1 MEAASFKDYLKLHL
15 IVFIWGFSAIL
26 GKLVEMPSTEVVFYR
41 TLLAAIGL
49 AVLLKFRKRV
59 FNIGRAGILK
69 TLGTGVLIGTHWV
82 LFFEAARVSNV
93 SVCLAGMATTT
104 FWTSL
109 IEPLFTSR
117 KVRIF
122 EVGIGLVVIGGL
134 YVVFQFEFD
143 NALGLTLAVVSALLA
158 AIFSVLNAKF
168 TQDYNP
174 YMITFYEMV
183 GAFGGVAIF
192 IAFYEPVFL
201 GEAFHIGLPSSE
213 DWVYIFILA
222 MVCTVYAYSD
232 AVELMKRISAF
243 TVNLTINL
251 EPVYGIIMALIIF
264 GESEEMSSGF
274 YLGTLIILMAV
285 FLYPVINKRLKRK
298 ALDADVLR

>member
-1 MEAASFKDYLKLHL
+1 MEQASLKDYIKLHF

-49 AVLLKFRKRV
+49 AVLLKFRKRSFKIGTAGV
-59 FNIGRAGILK
+59 FK
-69 TLGTGVLIGTHWV
+69 TLGTGVLIGAHWV
-82 LFFEAARVSNV
+82 LFFEAARVANV

-109 IEPLFTSR
+109 IEPLFNSR
-117 KVRIF
+117 RVRVF
-122 EVGIGLVVIGGL
+122 EVGIGLVVILGL

-143 NALGLTLAVVSALLA
+143 NALGLTLAILSALLA
-158 AIFSVLNAKF
+158 AVFSVLNAKF
-168 TQDYNP
+168 TRWYNP

-183 GAFGGVAIF
+183 GAFCGVALF
-192 IAFYEPVFL
+192 IALYEPVVL
-201 GEAFHIGLPSSE
+201 GEAFQLGVPKGNDWTYILGLA
-213 DWVYIFILA
+213 I
-222 MVCTVYAYSD
+222 VCTVYAYSD
-232 AVELMKRISAF
+232 AVELMKRVSAF

-264 GESEEMSSGF
+264 GESEQMSSGF
-274 YLGTLIILMAV
+274 YLGTLIILLAV
-285 FLYPVINKRLKRK
+285 FLYPVINRRLRRR
-298 ALDADVLR
+298 AQEMS

>member
-1 MEAASFKDYLKLHL
+1 MESANIKDYLRLHL

-26 GKLVEMPSTEVVFYR
+26 GKLVEMPTTEVVFYR

-49 AVLLKFRKRV
+49 AVLLGIRKRD
-59 FNIGRAGILK
+59 FGIGKTGIVK
-69 TLGTGVLIGTHWV
+69 TLCTGVLIGAHWV
-82 LFFEAARVSNV
+82 LFFEAARVANV

-117 KVRIF
+117 RVRAF
-122 EVGIGLVVIGGL
+122 EVLIGLVVIVGL

-143 NALGLTLAVVSALLA
+143 NALGLTLAIISALLA
-158 AIFSVLNAKF
+158 AIFSVLNSQF
-168 TQDYNP
+168 TKQYNP

-183 GAFGGVAIF
+183 GACAGVTLF
-192 IAFYEPVFL
+192 ILIYEPAFL
-201 GEAFHIGLPSSE
+201 GEAMTIGIPKGN
-213 DWVYIFILA
+213 DWWYILGLA
-222 MVCTVYAYSD
+222 LVCTVYAYSD

-243 TVNLTINL
+243 TVSLTVNL

-264 GESEEMSSGF
+264 GESEKMSSGF
-274 YLGTLIILMAV
+274 YFGTLIILLAV
-285 FLYPVINKRLKRK
+285 FLYPVINKRLYKRG
-298 ALDADVLR
+298 

>member
-1 MEAASFKDYLKLHL
+1 MEPASIKDYLKLHL

-41 TLLAAIGL
+41 TLLASIGL
-49 AVLLKFRKRV
+49 ALLLKFRKRV
-59 FNIGRAGILK
+59 FAIGRAGIVK
-69 TLGTGVLIGTHWV
+69 TLGTGLLIGAHWV
-82 LFFEAARVSNV
+82 LFFEAARVANV

-122 EVGIGLVVIGGL
+122 EVGIGLVVIVGL

-143 NALGLTLAVVSALLA
+143 NALGLTLAIASALLA
-158 AIFSVLNAKF
+158 AIFSVLNAQF
-168 TQDYNP
+168 TKKYNP

-183 GAFGGVAIF
+183 GACVGVALF
-192 IAFYEPVFL
+192 IAIYEPLFL
-201 GEAFHIGLPSSE
+201 GESFALGIPKGN
-213 DWVYIFILA
+213 DWLYILILA
-222 MVCTVYAYSD
+222 IVCTVYAYSD

-243 TVNLTINL
+243 TVNLTINM
-251 EPVYGIIMALIIF
+251 EPVYGIIMALIVF
-264 GESEEMSSGF
+264 GDSEEMSSGF
-274 YLGTLIILMAV
+274 YLGTCIILLAV
-285 FLYPVINKRLKRK
+285 FLYPVINKRLKRR
-298 ALDADVLR
+298 AEQSA